1 MKIADDITALIGNT
15 PLQNLNEVTKD
26 AHADVVARVEFFNSA
41 SSAKDRIAISMK
53 TGQNMIYTQK
63 EGRMYIDSCRSM
75 LINSP
80 IMQKTYSDLL

>member
-53 TGQNMIYTQK
+53 TG
-63 EGRMYIDSCRSM
+63 
-75 LINSP
+75 
-80 IMQKTYSDLL
+80 